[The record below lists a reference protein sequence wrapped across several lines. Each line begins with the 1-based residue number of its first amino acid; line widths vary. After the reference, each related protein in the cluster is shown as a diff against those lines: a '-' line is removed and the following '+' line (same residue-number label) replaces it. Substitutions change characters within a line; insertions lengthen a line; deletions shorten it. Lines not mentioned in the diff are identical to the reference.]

1 MKIYYYLPHDLI
13 YNSNSKEFKNI
24 SLALAI
30 KYLKLIYAD
39 VATFQNLFL
48 VSIEKINDLKELES
62 ILKEGFVESPVLTE
76 MDLAYISDKDITI
89 IAKTYFVNQ
98 QKVTSNRGSYFQNFI
113 KKFKEFMDLE
123 ESIESNSEVI
133 GAFTNYKKVNAIDA
147 YVLIEEDKNISFEL
161 ACVEKL
167 IIQSEIHHLV
177 CKQTNLKEIQLNKE
191 LRNLE
196 IAGNRLQSLHCNEDL
211 EELFVSNN
219 QLEHLVLNANLSVLI
234 CNGNAL
240 KELHLN
246 KKLKELY
253 CMNNQLESLALN
265 IELVRVQAQLNPL
278 KKIILNQNVREIEV
292 SHPGNES
299 ILFDN
304 SVGNTKVVVHYYI
317 I

>member
-1 MKIYYYLPHDLI
+1 MKIYYYLPNALI
-13 YNSNSKEFKNI
+13 YDSIKNEFKNI
-24 SLALAI
+24 SFELAV
-30 KYLKLIYAD
+30 KYLKLIYD
-39 VATFQNLFL
+39 DLATFQHTFL
-48 VSIEKINDLKELES
+48 VKLKKVDDLKQVLKILENS
-62 ILKEGFVESPVLTE
+62 FVECSVLNE
-76 MDLAYISDKDITI
+76 KDLPFISDKDITI

-113 KKFKEFMDLE
+113 KKFKEFMELE
-123 ESIESNSEVI
+123 ESIEGNSEII
-133 GAFTNYKKVNAIDA
+133 GDYTNYKKVNAIDA
-147 YVLIEEDKNISFEL
+147 YVLIEEDKSISFEL

-191 LRNLE
+191 LLNLE
-196 IAGNRLQSLHCNEDL
+196 IAGNRLQSLQCNEDL
-211 EELFVSNN
+211 EELFISNN

-317 I
+317 T